1 MKKNSTQSEIF
12 QNQISNIKI
21 IEIGKIDKSK
31 MQIHDG
37 SFSWLGTGTSIK
49 TGEVKLVLLVHT
61 N

>member
-1 MKKNSTQSEIF
+1 MTDHYR
-12 QNQISNIKI
+12 SNIFIKI
-21 IEIGKIDKSK
+21 VEIGKIDNSK

-49 TGEVKLVLLVHT
+49 TGKVKLVLLVHT